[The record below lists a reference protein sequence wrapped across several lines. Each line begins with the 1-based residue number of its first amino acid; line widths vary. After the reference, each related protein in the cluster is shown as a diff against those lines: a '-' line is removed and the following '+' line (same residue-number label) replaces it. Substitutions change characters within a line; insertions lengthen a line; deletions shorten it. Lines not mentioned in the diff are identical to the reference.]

1 MSKTFKILY
10 DSYFPFIAFPI
21 GMGVVWLL
29 FDMPINIG
37 ALLGINLGYIYGFF
51 NYRFSYIDKICIEND
66 ILHIVSINRFL
77 QKNSGQF
84 EIKKI
89 SNVKIYY
96 IKWYRAT
103 GRIEFN
109 IDDEH
114 KSYKFFKTEQE
125 MLLRTQLKDS

>member
-10 DSYFPFIAFPI
+10 DSYFPFIGFPI

-77 QKNSGQF
+77 QKNSGPSF
-84 EIKKI
+84 CWDHGL
-89 SNVKIYY
+89 SVFVK
-96 IKWYRAT
+96 
-103 GRIEFN
+103 
-109 IDDEH
+109 
-114 KSYKFFKTEQE
+114 
-125 MLLRTQLKDS
+125 LKYTNES